1 MILVTPPSRSLNRIE
16 ATLQYPTIVGPVAEA
31 WLSDWIS
38 RHAGNI
44 RPNPANGHELVFLV
58 PEHPQGCAAQL
69 SVVYHFTHE
78 DADAFDVH
86 AEEIRDAIYVG
97 STAPYASADCDS
109 SWSTS
114 AE

>member
-1 MILVTPPSRSLNRIE
+1 MILVIPQPQALNRIE

-31 WLSDWIS
+31 WLADWIS
-38 RHAGNI
+38 RHSGNI
-44 RPNPANGHELVFLV
+44 SPSASNGHELVFLV
-58 PEHPQGCAAQL
+58 PEHPDGCTAQL
-69 SVVYHFTHE
+69 NVVYHFTHE

-86 AEEIRDAIYVG
+86 AEEIRAAIYVG
-97 STAPYASADCDS
+97 SAVPYASADCDS